1 MLVSE
6 EFILLLLDEK
16 SGKQIPYTNKSLGL
30 AGAII
35 MDLTLQKK
43 VTFDGKKLKVVDST
57 STRDGFLD
65 TFLYEIKASKKKL
78 KLEQWLNKFSRNYK
92 DKFKALLA
100 RLKDL
105 EIIKKEEEKI
115 LKIFRSVRYRFLKP
129 EIKKNLLEQIQGVL
143 LDEIDSNEHLICLLS
158 LIKASNLYRALF
170 TKEFRKQ
177 FKNIIDELISSE
189 KIGKAIQDIINAMM
203 LLMIIRISA
212 AVAAA

>member
-100 RLKDL
+100 RLKDR